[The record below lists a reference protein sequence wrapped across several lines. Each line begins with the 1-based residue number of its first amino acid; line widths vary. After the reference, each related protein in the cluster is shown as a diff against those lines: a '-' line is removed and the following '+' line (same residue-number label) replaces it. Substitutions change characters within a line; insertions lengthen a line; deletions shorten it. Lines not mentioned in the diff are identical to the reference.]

1 MPQCSM
7 WLDIHDE
14 NYIVLNKKSVGA
26 PLENAVLIE
35 LTQPLIFIV
44 PTKICLHLAQ
54 NLSMPRH
61 YLLTKSKRPKCSENK
76 DILIKVTFYFRNGYI
91 ISSTLG
97 TMKILNKEAAR

>member
-1 MPQCSM
+1 MPLCSM
-7 WLDIHDE
+7 WLHVHDGK
-14 NYIVLNKKSVGA
+14 YIVLTSILKTK
-26 PLENAVLIE
+26 NAVLIE

-76 DILIKVTFYFRNGYI
+76 DVLIKVTFYFRNGYI
-91 ISSTLG
+91 ISSTLRPALECVWYY
-97 TMKILNKEAAR
+97 I

>member
-1 MPQCSM
+1 VSWQP
-7 WLDIHDE
+7 
-14 NYIVLNKKSVGA
+14 A

-35 LTQPLIFIV
+35 LTQPLIFIA

-76 DILIKVTFYFRNGYI
+76 VILIKVTFYFRNGYI
-91 ISSTLG
+91 ISSTLHPING
-97 TMKILNKEAAR
+97 VSIVTKLKT